1 MVPRH
6 LIRFN
11 QRERF
16 GALLLFLT
24 VLFNGTSGHG
34 QRRPLASSHDT
45 QANCQLQS
53 GGESTVLAVVG
64 PQTLHLADGRF
75 VRLAEILV
83 PSSAFS
89 GQGFDP
95 SLAATSYLR
104 KTAVGQKVEVKF
116 GGTQRDRYGIYIA
129 HLYLAGEPRVWLQEG
144 LVNSGFAEVL
154 PQDDNH
160 ACSQRLLAL
169 EEKAR
174 NEQRGHWSLAL
185 FKVLHARDPRSILN
199 LVQTYQIVEGKVD
212 HASESGGRVT
222 LHFGAENKYGFIA
235 IIEPSA
241 KKRFADKKA
250 SGDWTSL
257 SVRVRGWVER
267 RRGPAVSVTQSEQ
280 IEFLQQDSSDAKLL
294 KEGQ

>member
-34 QRRPLASSHDT
+34 QRRPVVSGHDT
-45 QANCQLQS
+45 RANCQLQS

-95 SLAATSYLR
+95 SLAAPSYLR

-129 HLYLAGEPRVWLQEG
+129 HL
-144 LVNSGFAEVL
+144 
-154 PQDDNH
+154 
-160 ACSQRLLAL
+160 
-169 EEKAR
+169 
-174 NEQRGHWSLAL
+174 
-185 FKVLHARDPRSILN
+185 
-199 LVQTYQIVEGKVD
+199 
-212 HASESGGRVT
+212 
-222 LHFGAENKYGFIA
+222 
-235 IIEPSA
+235 
-241 KKRFADKKA
+241 
-250 SGDWTSL
+250 
-257 SVRVRGWVER
+257 
-267 RRGPAVSVTQSEQ
+267 
-280 IEFLQQDSSDAKLL
+280 
-294 KEGQ
+294 